1 MLVSRGFRVA
11 RECRL
16 RLAASRAAE
25 DRKAHV
31 QRTAGHGKYD
41 LDSLQ
46 GM

>member
-1 MLVSRGFRVA
+1 MLVSGGFRLS

-16 RLAASRAAE
+16 RLVAGRAAE